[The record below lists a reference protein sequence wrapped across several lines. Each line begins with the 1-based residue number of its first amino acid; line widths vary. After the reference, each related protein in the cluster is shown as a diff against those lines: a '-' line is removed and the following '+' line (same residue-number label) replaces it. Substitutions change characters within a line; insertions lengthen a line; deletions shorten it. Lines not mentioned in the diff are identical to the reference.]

1 MFIHTAFAKLKTEP
15 AIEAF
20 PSPKVF
26 GFLTLE
32 VSSLGFGEFVSC
44 SASCLAIIFFLNLIH
59 EKKNKA
65 TEIFIRRYKDLKN
78 K

>member
-1 MFIHTAFAKLKTEP
+1 VFIHTAFAKLKTEP

-32 VSSLGFGEFVSC
+32 VSSLGFGEFVS
-44 SASCLAIIFFLNLIH
+44 SNASCLAIIYFLKLNSRK
-59 EKKNKA
+59 EKQNNRN
-65 TEIFIRRYKDLKN
+65 FY
-78 K
+78 